1 MDDTVLYQEYLDLC
15 KNVEVEWT
23 HATQKTV
30 RIHNRAMDSLFKL
43 AKRIATTSNNP
54 EQIFSQLIDSD
65 ELSVKLMAS
74 SHALKYN
81 YCTEKAEQ
89 ALEHLATLP
98 GMIQFN
104 AVMTLKVWRGEISG
118 SKL

>member
-43 AKRIATTSNNP
+43 AKRIASLMKYDSNV
-54 EQIFSQLIDSD
+54 EEALGIFFD
-65 ELSVKLMAS
+65 ELVYCL
-74 SHALKYN
+74 LFKY
-81 YCTEKAEQ
+81 
-89 ALEHLATLP
+89 
-98 GMIQFN
+98 
-104 AVMTLKVWRGEISG
+104 RGVR
-118 SKL
+118 